1 MKIRDLPH
9 WPPDPG
15 GAFNASHK
23 SPASDQAV
31 LKQLVRVQDNSVTFT
46 ATFEGK
52 EFSYDYEAPNSK
64 LAKDLAEV
72 LARNIG
78 KTVMQL
84 GDADITTWR

>member
-1 MKIRDLPH
+1 MKIRDLPN

-15 GAFNASHK
+15 GPFKASYK
-23 SPASDQAV
+23 SPASDQAI
-31 LKQLVRVQDNSVTFT
+31 LKELIRVQDNSVTFT
-46 ATFEGK
+46 ATFEGNQFTYAC
-52 EFSYDYEAPNSK
+52 EVANSK

-84 GDADITTWR
+84 GDAEIAT